1 MNPPVVELEGVGLS
15 LQGQTILQD
24 IHLRVEPG
32 DFLGI
37 LGPNGGGK
45 SMLIKIML
53 GLVAPDRGSVRLFGR
68 PPQQTRGRVGY
79 VPQFAGFDRQY
90 PISVL
95 DTVLMGRLGRRGAFR
110 SLGAEDKDLARRCL
124 DRLGLTDL
132 ADRQIGRLSLGQLQ
146 RVLVARALAVE
157 PEMLV
162 LDEPTASLDP
172 GGGADVYRILEELSE
187 EMTILLVSHD
197 LGVVSTMV
205 SSIACV
211 NQKLYYHP
219 ESTIS
224 REVFDEAYGCPL
236 GFVTHQHTHFILDDH
251 KDD

>member
-1 MNPPVVELEGVGLS
+1 MNPPIVEMEGVDLT

-24 IHLRVEPG
+24 VHLRVEPG

-45 SMLIKIML
+45 SMLVKVML
-53 GLVAPDRGSVRLFGR
+53 GLVVPDRGSVRLFGR
-68 PPQQTRGRVGY
+68 SPHQTRGRVGY

-95 DTVLMGRLGRRGAFR
+95 DTVLLGRLGRRRSFH
-110 SLGAEDKDLARRCL
+110 SLGPDDKSLARRCL
-124 DRLGLTDL
+124 ERMGLVEL

-172 GGGADVYRILEELSE
+172 GGGADVYRILEELSK

-197 LGVVSTMV
+197 LGVVSSLV
-205 SSIACV
+205 SSVACV
-211 NQKLYYHP
+211 NQKLYYHGQANV
-219 ESTIS
+219 S
-224 REVFDEAYGCPL
+224 REVFDEAYGCPV
-236 GFVTHQHTHFILDDH
+236 GFVTHQHTHLVLEDH
-251 KDD
+251 RDA